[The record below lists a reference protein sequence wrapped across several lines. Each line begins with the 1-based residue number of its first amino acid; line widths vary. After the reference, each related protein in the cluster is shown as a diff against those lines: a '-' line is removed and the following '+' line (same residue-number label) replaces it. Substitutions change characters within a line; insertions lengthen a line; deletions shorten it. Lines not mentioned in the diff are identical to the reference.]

1 MAVRTS
7 SQYTVNIKV
16 KFTATEV
23 SMKLYISMFI
33 ATLTMPLAS
42 LAGICS
48 LEFGYVS
55 NIRQA
60 LGIGVLVGSATLLVA
75 LILFLVGVPSTLQRL
90 RAQASVSN

>member
-1 MAVRTS
+1 
-7 SQYTVNIKV
+7 
-16 KFTATEV
+16 
-23 SMKLYISMFI
+23 MKLYISMFI
-33 ATLTMPLAS
+33 ATLIMPLAS

-60 LGIGVLVGSATLLVA
+60 LGIGVLVGSVTLLVA

-90 RAQASVSN
+90 RAQANVSN